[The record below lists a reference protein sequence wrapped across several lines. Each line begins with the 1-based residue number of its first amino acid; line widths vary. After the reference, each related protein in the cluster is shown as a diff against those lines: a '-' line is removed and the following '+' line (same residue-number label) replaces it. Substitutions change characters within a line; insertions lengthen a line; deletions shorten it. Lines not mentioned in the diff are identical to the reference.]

1 MVVAPESTRIA
12 AQDIVI
18 SAQSLYVSSCSI
30 CLPIGSARPERH
42 SMARGPSGQSHG
54 PLARQD
60 FEQGARSR
68 DGTFEVHERRRHG
81 LRGAGADFEALTP
94 RTFPHA

>member
-1 MVVAPESTRIA
+1 
-12 AQDIVI
+12 
-18 SAQSLYVSSCSI
+18 
-30 CLPIGSARPERH
+30 
-42 SMARGPSGQSHG
+42 MARGPSGQSHG

-94 RTFPHA
+94 RTFPHT